1 MNKEELINELWI
13 LLVQYNAYIFSDF
26 NRDATTKYI
35 MGFFSGVSIL
45 LHLFV
50 NLYLI
55 IVRTIKHTIKMWRIK
70 RAIAKYEVRHKKQ
83 TMNLAK
89 NYTKKRQKW
98 FKKNQESNELSV

>member
-1 MNKEELINELWI
+1 MRRLLLAYVVVYTIELLIVQIFVMNLTIVLALVIVGSFRVFQKISLNKEELVNELWI

-26 NRDATTKYI
+26 NRDGTTKYI

-55 IVRTIKHTIKMWRIK
+55 V
-70 RAIAKYEVRHKKQ
+70 
-83 TMNLAK
+83 
-89 NYTKKRQKW
+89 
-98 FKKNQESNELSV
+98 